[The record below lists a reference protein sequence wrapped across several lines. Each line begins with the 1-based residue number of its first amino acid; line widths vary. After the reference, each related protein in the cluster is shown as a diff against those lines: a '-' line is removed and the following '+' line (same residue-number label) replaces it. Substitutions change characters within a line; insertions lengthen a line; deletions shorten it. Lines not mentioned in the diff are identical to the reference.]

1 MKNKFIKSTIILII
15 GGGITKLL
23 AMVIKIALARSI
35 GNDGIGIYMM
45 ILPTFNLFITLST
58 LSLSTS
64 LGKLIAEKRSSKKVI
79 FSSIP
84 FTMIYNFFLMII
96 LIFLSKFISNTL
108 LNNSIT
114 YYPILCISFTLPI
127 IALSGILKGYFFGK
141 NNMFPYTFENICE
154 QIVRLLFIIFIVP
167 KLLNISLI
175 VAISSL
181 VLVNILS
188 EGIAII
194 VMLLFIPNKSLDKES
209 FKVDKNIVKDVLN
222 ISIPSTGS
230 RLIGSISYFLE
241 PIILTYAMLKSGSS
255 LSLITSEYGIVTG
268 YVYALLLI
276 PSFFTMAIS
285 TSLLPIISK
294 NYAERNMRIVK
305 KGLSQGMLFSLLIV
319 CFFTMLFMLF
329 PNYILKFIYNTTLGS
344 DYVRLI
350 APFFIFHYIQGPLT
364 TYLQAINKA
373 KCAMYGTLLGSIIKN
388 ILLFV
393 LAICNYKIW
402 SLIISTIVN
411 ILIVTIHHI
420 IYTIKSFTISSYTF

>member
-255 LSLITSEYGIVTG
+255 LSFITSEYGIVTG

-305 KGLSQGMLFSLLIV
+305 KGLSQGMLFSLLIG

-388 ILLFV
+388 FLLFV

-420 IYTIKSFTISSYTF
+420 IYAIKSFRNIS

>member
-188 EGIAII
+188 EVIAII

-305 KGLSQGMLFSLLIV
+305 KGLSQGMLFSLLIG
-319 CFFTMLFMLF
+319 CFFTILFMLF

-420 IYTIKSFTISSYTF
+420 IYTIKSFRNIS

>member
-194 VMLLFIPNKSLDKES
+194 VMLLFIPNKSLDKEI

-255 LSLITSEYGIVTG
+255 LSFITSEYGIVTG

-305 KGLSQGMLFSLLIV
+305 KGLSQGMLFSLLIG

-420 IYTIKSFTISSYTF
+420 IYAIKSFRNIS

>member
-241 PIILTYAMLKSGSS
+241 PIILTYAMLKSGSG

-305 KGLSQGMLFSLLIV
+305 KGLSQGMLFSLLIG
-319 CFFTMLFMLF
+319 CFFTILFMLF

-420 IYTIKSFTISSYTF
+420 IYTIKSFRNIS

>member
-35 GNDGIGIYMM
+35 SNDGIGIYMM

-255 LSLITSEYGIVTG
+255 LSFITSEYGIVTG

-305 KGLSQGMLFSLLIV
+305 KGLSQGMLFSLLIG
-319 CFFTMLFMLF
+319 CFFTILFMLF

-344 DYVRLI
+344 DYVGLI

-420 IYTIKSFTISSYTF
+420 IYTIKSFRNIS

>member
-241 PIILTYAMLKSGSS
+241 PIILTYAMLKSGSG
-255 LSLITSEYGIVTG
+255 LSFITSEYGIVTG

-305 KGLSQGMLFSLLIV
+305 KGLSQGMLFSLLIG
-319 CFFTMLFMLF
+319 CFFTILFMLF

-420 IYTIKSFTISSYTF
+420 IYTIKSFRNIS

>member
-1 MKNKFIKSTIILII
+1 MKNNFIKSTIILII

-255 LSLITSEYGIVTG
+255 LSFITSEYGIVTG

-305 KGLSQGMLFSLLIV
+305 KGLSQGMLFSLLIG

-388 ILLFV
+388 FLLFV

-420 IYTIKSFTISSYTF
+420 IYAIKSFRNIS

>member
-194 VMLLFIPNKSLDKES
+194 VMLLFIPNKFLDKES

-305 KGLSQGMLFSLLIV
+305 KGLSQGMLFSLLIG
-319 CFFTMLFMLF
+319 CFFTILFMLF

-420 IYTIKSFTISSYTF
+420 IYTIKSFRNIS

>member
-96 LIFLSKFISNTL
+96 LVFLSKFISNTL

-241 PIILTYAMLKSGSS
+241 PIILTYAMLKSGSG
-255 LSLITSEYGIVTG
+255 LSFITSEYGIVTG

-305 KGLSQGMLFSLLIV
+305 KGLSQGMLFSLLIG
-319 CFFTMLFMLF
+319 CFFTILFMLF

-420 IYTIKSFTISSYTF
+420 IYAIKSFRNIS

>member
-241 PIILTYAMLKSGSS
+241 PIILTYAMLKSGSN
-255 LSLITSEYGIVTG
+255 LSFITSEYGIVTG

-305 KGLSQGMLFSLLIV
+305 KGLSQGMLFSLLIG

-420 IYTIKSFTISSYTF
+420 IYTIKSFRNIS

>member
-23 AMVIKIALARSI
+23 AMVIKIVLARSI

-305 KGLSQGMLFSLLIV
+305 KGLSQGMLFSLLIG
-319 CFFTMLFMLF
+319 CFFTILFMLF

-420 IYTIKSFTISSYTF
+420 IYTIKSFRNIS

>member
-255 LSLITSEYGIVTG
+255 LSLITYEYGIVTG

-305 KGLSQGMLFSLLIV
+305 KGLSQGMLFSLLIG
-319 CFFTMLFMLF
+319 CFFTILFMLF

-420 IYTIKSFTISSYTF
+420 IYTIKSFRNIS

>member
-108 LNNSIT
+108 LNNNIT

-241 PIILTYAMLKSGSS
+241 PIILTYAMLKSGSG
-255 LSLITSEYGIVTG
+255 LSFITSEYGIVTG

-305 KGLSQGMLFSLLIV
+305 KGLSQGMLFSLLIG
-319 CFFTMLFMLF
+319 CFFTILFMLF

-420 IYTIKSFTISSYTF
+420 IYTIKSFRNIS

>member
-108 LNNSIT
+108 LNNNIT

-255 LSLITSEYGIVTG
+255 LSFITSEYGIVTG

-305 KGLSQGMLFSLLIV
+305 KGLSQGMLFSLLIG

-388 ILLFV
+388 FLLFV

-420 IYTIKSFTISSYTF
+420 IYAIKSFRNIS

>member
-108 LNNSIT
+108 LNNSVT

-255 LSLITSEYGIVTG
+255 LSFITSEYGIVTG

-305 KGLSQGMLFSLLIV
+305 KGLSQGMLFSLLIG

-420 IYTIKSFTISSYTF
+420 IYAIKSFRNIS

>member
-230 RLIGSISYFLE
+230 RLIRSISYFLE

-255 LSLITSEYGIVTG
+255 LSFITSEYGIVTG

-305 KGLSQGMLFSLLIV
+305 KGLSQGMLFSLLIG

-420 IYTIKSFTISSYTF
+420 IYAIKSFRNIS

>member
-255 LSLITSEYGIVTG
+255 LSFITSEYGIVTG

-305 KGLSQGMLFSLLIV
+305 KGLSQGMLFSLLIG
-319 CFFTMLFMLF
+319 CFFTILFLLF

-420 IYTIKSFTISSYTF
+420 IYAIKSFRNIS

>member
-194 VMLLFIPNKSLDKES
+194 IMLLFIPNKSLDKES

-255 LSLITSEYGIVTG
+255 LSFITSEYGIVTG

-305 KGLSQGMLFSLLIV
+305 KGLSQGMLFSLLIG

-420 IYTIKSFTISSYTF
+420 IYAIKSFRNIS

>member
-108 LNNSIT
+108 LNNGIT

-305 KGLSQGMLFSLLIV
+305 KGLSQGMLFSLLIG
-319 CFFTMLFMLF
+319 CFFTILFMLF

-420 IYTIKSFTISSYTF
+420 IYTIKSFRNIS

>member
-175 VAISSL
+175 VSISSL

-255 LSLITSEYGIVTG
+255 LSFITSEYGIVTG

-305 KGLSQGMLFSLLIV
+305 KGLSQGMLFSLLIG

-420 IYTIKSFTISSYTF
+420 IYAIKSFRNIS

>member
-167 KLLNISLI
+167 KLLSISLI

-255 LSLITSEYGIVTG
+255 LSFITSEYGIVTG

-305 KGLSQGMLFSLLIV
+305 KGLSQGMLFSLLIG

-420 IYTIKSFTISSYTF
+420 IYTIKSFRNIS

>member
-255 LSLITSEYGIVTG
+255 LSFITSEYGIVTG

-305 KGLSQGMLFSLLIV
+305 KGLSQGMLFSLLIG
-319 CFFTMLFMLF
+319 CFFTMLFILF

-388 ILLFV
+388 FLLFV

-420 IYTIKSFTISSYTF
+420 IYAIKSFRNIS

>member
-255 LSLITSEYGIVTG
+255 LSFITSEYGIVTG

-305 KGLSQGMLFSLLIV
+305 KGLSQGMLFSLLIG

-420 IYTIKSFTISSYTF
+420 IYAIKSFKNIS

>member
-305 KGLSQGMLFSLLIV
+305 KGLSQGMLFSLLIG

-329 PNYILKFIYNTTLGS
+329 SNYILKFIYNTTLGS

-420 IYTIKSFTISSYTF
+420 IYTIKSFRNIS

>member
-255 LSLITSEYGIVTG
+255 LSFITSEYGIVTG

-305 KGLSQGMLFSLLIV
+305 KGLSQGMLFSLLIG
-319 CFFTMLFMLF
+319 CFFTILFMLF

-373 KCAMYGTLLGSIIKN
+373 KCAMYGTLLGSIIQN

-420 IYTIKSFTISSYTF
+420 IYAIKSFRNIS

>member
-175 VAISSL
+175 VTISSL

-255 LSLITSEYGIVTG
+255 LSFITSEYGIVTG

-305 KGLSQGMLFSLLIV
+305 KGLSQGMLFSLLIG

-420 IYTIKSFTISSYTF
+420 IYTIKSFRNIS

>member
-255 LSLITSEYGIVTG
+255 LSFITSEYGIATG

-305 KGLSQGMLFSLLIV
+305 KGLSQGMLFSLLIG

-420 IYTIKSFTISSYTF
+420 IYAIKSFRNIS

>member
-305 KGLSQGMLFSLLIV
+305 KGLSQGMLFSLLIG
-319 CFFTMLFMLF
+319 CFFTILFMLF

-350 APFFIFHYIQGPLT
+350 TPFFIFHYIQGPLT

-420 IYTIKSFTISSYTF
+420 IYTIKSFRNIS

>member
-255 LSLITSEYGIVTG
+255 LSFITSEYGIVTG

-305 KGLSQGMLFSLLIV
+305 KGLSQGMLFSLLIG

-388 ILLFV
+388 TLLFV

-420 IYTIKSFTISSYTF
+420 IYAIKSFRNIS

>member
-255 LSLITSEYGIVTG
+255 LSFITSEYGIVTG

-305 KGLSQGMLFSLLIV
+305 KGLSQGMLFSLLIG
-319 CFFTMLFMLF
+319 CFFTILFMLF
-329 PNYILKFIYNTTLGS
+329 PNYILKIIYNTTLGS

-420 IYTIKSFTISSYTF
+420 IYAIKSFRNIS

>member
-255 LSLITSEYGIVTG
+255 LSFITSEYGIVTG

-305 KGLSQGMLFSLLIV
+305 KGLSQGMLFSLLIG

-329 PNYILKFIYNTTLGS
+329 PNYILNFIYNTTLGS

-420 IYTIKSFTISSYTF
+420 IYAIKSFRNIS

>member
-255 LSLITSEYGIVTG
+255 LSFITSEYGIVTG
-268 YVYALLLI
+268 YVYTLLLI

-305 KGLSQGMLFSLLIV
+305 KGLSQGMLFSLLIG

-420 IYTIKSFTISSYTF
+420 IYAIKSFRNIS

>member
-255 LSLITSEYGIVTG
+255 LSFITSEYGIVTG

-294 NYAERNMRIVK
+294 NYAERNMRIVE
-305 KGLSQGMLFSLLIV
+305 KGLSQGMLFSLIIG

-420 IYTIKSFTISSYTF
+420 IYAIKSFRNIS

>member
-255 LSLITSEYGIVTG
+255 LSFITSEYGIVTG

-305 KGLSQGMLFSLLIV
+305 KGLSQGMLFSLLIG
-319 CFFTMLFMLF
+319 CFFTILFMLF

-402 SLIISTIVN
+402 GLIISTIVN

-420 IYTIKSFTISSYTF
+420 IYTIKSFRNIS

>member
-255 LSLITSEYGIVTG
+255 LSFITSEYGIVTG

-305 KGLSQGMLFSLLIV
+305 KVLSQGMLFSLLIG

-420 IYTIKSFTISSYTF
+420 IYAIKSFRNIS

>member
-305 KGLSQGMLFSLLIV
+305 KGLSQGMLFSLLIG
-319 CFFTMLFMLF
+319 CFFTILFMLF

-350 APFFIFHYIQGPLT
+350 TPFFIFHYIQGPLT

-420 IYTIKSFTISSYTF
+420 IYAIKSFRNIS

>member
-45 ILPTFNLFITLST
+45 ILPTFNLCITLST

-305 KGLSQGMLFSLLIV
+305 KGLSQGMLFSLLIG
-319 CFFTMLFMLF
+319 CFFTILFMLF

-420 IYTIKSFTISSYTF
+420 IYTIKSFRNIS

>member
-181 VLVNILS
+181 VLVNIFS

-305 KGLSQGMLFSLLIV
+305 KGLSQGMLFSLLIG
-319 CFFTMLFMLF
+319 CFFTILFMLF

-420 IYTIKSFTISSYTF
+420 IYAIKSFRNIS

>member
-209 FKVDKNIVKDVLN
+209 FKVDKNMVKDVLN

-255 LSLITSEYGIVTG
+255 LSFITSEYGIVTG

-305 KGLSQGMLFSLLIV
+305 KGLSQGMLFSLLIG

-420 IYTIKSFTISSYTF
+420 IYAIKSFRNIS

>member
-108 LNNSIT
+108 LNNNIT

-255 LSLITSEYGIVTG
+255 LSFITSEYGIVTG

-305 KGLSQGMLFSLLIV
+305 KGLSQGMLFSLLIG

-420 IYTIKSFTISSYTF
+420 IYTIKSFRNIS